1 MLTKIMK
8 YVSIAGLLV
17 ALFWRSSEGY
27 QLVLQ
32 LVVCTGAVLVA
43 WEAFRSEKHIWAVGF
58 GAIAALFNPLQPVT
72 FPGEMF
78 LWLDLLAMGTF
89 LVSLVMLKAQ
99 PKLAMPSIRY

>member
-8 YVSIAGLLV
+8 CVSIAGLLV

-27 QLVLQ
+27 QIALQ
-32 LVVCTGAVLVA
+32 LVVCAGAILVA
-43 WEAFRSEKHIWAVGF
+43 WEAFGSAKHVWAVGF

-72 FPGEMF
+72 FSGELF
-78 LWLDLLAMGTF
+78 FWLDLFSMTTF